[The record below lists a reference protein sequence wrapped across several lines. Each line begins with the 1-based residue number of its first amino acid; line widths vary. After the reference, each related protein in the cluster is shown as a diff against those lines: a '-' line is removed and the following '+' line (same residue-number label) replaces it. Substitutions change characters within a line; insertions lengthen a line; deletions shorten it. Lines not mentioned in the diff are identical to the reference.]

1 MSEYYTKN
9 EMYGEKFYQIPK
21 VLFTNPLYNDGLNDR
36 EKIAFGM
43 LKDRFSLS
51 KKNNW
56 FDDEGRIYF
65 IFSQENLMTIF
76 QCSKQTASN
85 IKKNLVKVGLLEIK
99 KHGQGRADWLYLKKP
114 IVTDGDIYLIDKEE
128 NLEPETLGA
137 LEKSKNKTSRSLK
150 NRRQEVQ
157 KIDANNTDLN
167 DTENNENEFIVN
179 NELNKKDFINMADSF
194 YSEMSPSRWSKKA
207 WGIMTNKLID
217 ELLERDTIYSVNDPL
232 SYIEGCLKNICH
244 KHDLKNGKVESDLD
258 KFYDNLLGE

>member
-99 KHGQGRADWLYLKKP
+99 KHGQGRADWLYLK
-114 IVTDGDIYLIDKEE
+114 
-128 NLEPETLGA
+128 
-137 LEKSKNKTSRSLK
+137 
-150 NRRQEVQ
+150 
-157 KIDANNTDLN
+157 
-167 DTENNENEFIVN
+167 
-179 NELNKKDFINMADSF
+179 
-194 YSEMSPSRWSKKA
+194 
-207 WGIMTNKLID
+207 
-217 ELLERDTIYSVNDPL
+217 
-232 SYIEGCLKNICH
+232 
-244 KHDLKNGKVESDLD
+244 
-258 KFYDNLLGE
+258 NLLLLTAIFI